1 MDKTN
6 SKPVSKE
13 DSKSNSKTNSKPFFD
28 RRVFVEGV
36 RDGIPIGLGYFAVAF
51 SLGIAARSAGLT
63 PFQGFLT
70 SILNNA
76 SAGQYAGFSMM
87 AADGSYFEM
96 ALITLVTNARYLLMS
111 CALSQ
116 RFAPGTPLCH
126 RLLIGFDVTD
136 ELFGITIARPGLLNP
151 YYTYGAIVAAA
162 PCWATGTA
170 LGITAGNLLPP
181 QLVSALGV
189 ALYGMFLAVI
199 IPPAKKDRTIALL
212 IIASFAVSYAASV
225 LPLTAALSSG
235 TRIIILTVV
244 LSAAAAL
251 IAPVGQAGAQGKTKK
266 EGSTDVA

>member
-1 MDKTN
+1 M
-6 SKPVSKE
+6 
-13 DSKSNSKTNSKPFFD
+13 
-28 RRVFVEGV
+28 EGV

-87 AADGSYFEM
+87 ASDGSYFEM

-116 RFAPGTPLCH
+116 RFAPGTPAVH

-170 LGITAGNLLPP
+170 LGITGR
-181 QLVSALGV
+181 Q
-189 ALYGMFLAVI
+189 
-199 IPPAKKDRTIALL
+199 PA
-212 IIASFAVSYAASV
+212 
-225 LPLTAALSSG
+225 
-235 TRIIILTVV
+235 
-244 LSAAAAL
+244 SAAAGQRPGRGPLRHVPGSHHSAGEKGQDHRPAHHRQL
-251 IAPVGQAGAQGKTKK
+251 CGQLRRFRSASDRGAVLGHADHHLDRSPVGRRRFDRAGGT
-266 EGSTDVA
+266 S